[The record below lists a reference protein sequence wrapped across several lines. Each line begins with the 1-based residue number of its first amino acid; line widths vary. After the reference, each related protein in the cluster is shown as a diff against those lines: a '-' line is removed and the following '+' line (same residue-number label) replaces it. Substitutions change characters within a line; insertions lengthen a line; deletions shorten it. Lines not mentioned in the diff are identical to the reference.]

1 MNNHDDAHRREHRSR
16 LPRQLGRYLWEKRRD
31 LILWLLWTGVQAL
44 VFALYQISLEPL
56 IYASMLG
63 TAVGGY
69 FFVTGFVRWR
79 KRQMELELLQK
90 LLDEKVLPLPEP
102 HDLSE
107 KNYQTLIT
115 QLAEAR
121 QRDRREY
128 EEKQSAMVDFYTLWV
143 HQIKTPIAA
152 MRLLLQSDKETPNS
166 QLLGE
171 LTRIE
176 GYSEMVLSYM
186 RLQSDETDYIF
197 RKTAVDP
204 LIRKTLRRFARLFIG
219 GKLSVSFDGTG
230 MEVVTDEKWL
240 LIVLEQVISNAVKYT
255 PPGGRVSI
263 QSENGK
269 LVIADTG
276 IGIRKE
282 DQPRVFERGYT
293 GFNGRGER
301 HSSGLGLYLC
311 REIMD
316 RLGGKISLDSEPG
329 QGCRVI
335 LVFPERVEGY
345 E

>member
-1 MNNHDDAHRREHRSR
+1 MDNNEKGTHFF
-16 LPRQLGRYLWEKRRD
+16 RQLGQYLWEKRRD
-31 LILWLLWTGVQAL
+31 LILWLIWTGTQAI
-44 VFALYQISLEPL
+44 VFALYRIDFEPL

-63 TAVGGY
+63 IVAGGL
-69 FFVTGFVRWR
+69 FVVRGFARWR
-79 KRQMELELLQK
+79 KRQQELQLLSRM
-90 LLDEKVLPLPEP
+90 LDEKVLPLPAP

-107 KNYQTLIT
+107 KNYQTLIRR
-115 QLAEAR
+115 LAEAR
-121 QRDRREY
+121 QADLREN
-128 EEKQSAMVDFYTLWV
+128 EQKQAAMIDFYTLWV

-152 MRLLLQSDKETPNS
+152 MRLLLQTDGEVASS

-219 GKLSVSFDGTG
+219 GKLSVSFEGTG
-230 MEVVTDEKWL
+230 LEVVTDEKWL

-263 QSENGK
+263 TAKGNS
-269 LVIADTG
+269 LMIADTG
-276 IGIRKE
+276 IGIRQE
-282 DQPRVFERGYT
+282 DLPRVFERGYT

-316 RLGGKISLDSEPG
+316 RLGGKILLDSAPG
-329 QGCRVI
+329 KGCQVT
-335 LVFPERVEGY
+335 LVFPERMEGY